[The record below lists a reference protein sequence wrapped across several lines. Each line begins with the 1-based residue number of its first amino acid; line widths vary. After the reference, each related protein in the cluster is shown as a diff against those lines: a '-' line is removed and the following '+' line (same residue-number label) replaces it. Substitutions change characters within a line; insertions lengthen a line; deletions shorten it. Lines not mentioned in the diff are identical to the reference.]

1 MSLISVRSTAKL
13 NLTLKIAGVRPDGYH
28 LLDSLFCAVDLHDA
42 LILEP
47 APAEFETVC
56 AGASIPDNLTT
67 RAARLFYQ
75 TAGLPGGCRI
85 RLEKR
90 IPIEAGLGG
99 GSGDAAAV
107 LRALNAQHGALLSDD
122 QLGSLALLLGADV
135 PFALKGGLARVR
147 GIGEQCTSL
156 PLPHPLHFVIAK
168 PSAGLSTQQMFA
180 AYDAAPVCGA
190 VDNDAFYR
198 ALCSLNGPALRGA
211 GGNDLQPAAE
221 RAIPE
226 IERLRTSLY
235 SEGAL
240 YAAMTGSGSAVF
252 GLFPDQAAAK
262 RACRA
267 LARLVPFCVC
277 CRSLGG
283 PA

>member
-1 MSLISVRSTAKL
+1 MSLIPVRSTAKL

-42 LILEP
+42 LLLEP
-47 APAEFETVC
+47 ATAGFETVC

-75 TAGLPGGCRI
+75 KAGLPGGCRI

-90 IPIEAGLGG
+90 IPMEAGLGG

-107 LRALNAQHGALLSDD
+107 LRALNTQHGALFSDAALEAMALS
-122 QLGSLALLLGADV
+122 LGADV

-147 GIGEQCTSL
+147 GIGEQRSSL
-156 PLPHPLHFVIAK
+156 PLPQPLHFVIAK
-168 PSAGLSTQQMFA
+168 PAAGLSTQQMFA

-198 ALCSLNGPALRGA
+198 ALCSQDGPALRQA

-221 RAIPE
+221 RAVPE
-226 IERLRTSLY
+226 IRQLQSALY
-235 SEGAL
+235 DGGAL

-252 GLFPDQAAAK
+252 GLFGDQAAAAH
-262 RACRA
+262 ACRA
-267 LARLVPFCVC
+267 LSQLVPFCVC
-277 CRSLGG
+277 CRSLG
-283 PA
+283 